1 MERSQDTEA
10 AKQKRQI
17 SLSIVA
23 LLALVLA
30 VGVFSLRRVSMHKAE
45 LRELGEQ
52 VLTLSSTLTKLE
64 SEKVELAEVARE
76 VLRSLRAGQV
86 SSEHPTTSVRE
97 HLDMFTQILRRQADT
112 IEMLD
117 QYTTRFIANLREGV
131 EVGPLESVVL
141 RSRADIERFRELVA
155 TVGADTEFTNAGTQ
169 QALSEIVESARR
181 AVPRLSSDIGE
192 IFVVLSSRTLSRV
205 EQLEQAAT
213 VEIALITGMA
223 LLLGIF
229 VSRRMRRLQRSLVEA
244 KQLAALG
251 KIAVALQHEI
261 NNPLAVII
269 GNAYI
274 VRSTETSAAERDAA
288 LRAVEEAAMR
298 IASVVQHT
306 KDLERLRTTEY
317 LEGVEMIDLGGIKPK
332 Q

>member
-1 MERSQDTEA
+1 MERSQDIEA
-10 AKQKRQI
+10 ARQKRQI

-52 VLTLSSTLTKLE
+52 VLTLSSALTKLE
-64 SEKVELAEVARE
+64 SEKVELSEVARE
-76 VLRSLRAGQV
+76 VLRPLRAGRA
-86 SSEHPTTSVRE
+86 STEIATS
-97 HLDMFTQILRRQADT
+97 HLHEQLEVFNSIIQRQEQT

-117 QYTTRFIANLREGV
+117 QYAANFISNLREGV
-131 EVGPLESVVL
+131 EVRPLESVVS
-141 RSRADIERFRELVA
+141 RSRKDLARFRELVA
-155 TVGADTEFTNAGTQ
+155 IVSADGELARAETQ

-192 IFVVLSSRTLSRV
+192 IFAVLSARTLSRV
-205 EQLEQAAT
+205 EQLEQAAM

-223 LLLGIF
+223 MLLGIF
-229 VSRRMRRLQRSLVEA
+229 VSRRMRRIQRSLVEA

-251 KIAVALQHEI
+251 KVAVALQHEI

-288 LRAVEEAAMR
+288 LHAVEEAAMR
-298 IASVVQHT
+298 IASVVQQT
-306 KDLERLRTTEY
+306 KDLEQLRTTEY
-317 LEGVEMIDLGGIKPK
+317 LAGVEMIDLSVARKK
-332 Q
+332 